1 MREILHIDMDAF
13 YASVEIADQPF
24 LAGKP
29 VIVGGYKV
37 VEPTAGGGERV
48 SGRGVVCAASYE
60 ARRFGVRS
68 AMPMAEAIRRCPQAI
83 LLPVRM
89 RRYAEVSSKVFEIFH
104 RFTPLVQGLSLD
116 EAFLDVTGS
125 RALFGDGV
133 AIAHQIRSAIREE
146 LGLVASAGVAPTKF
160 VAKIAS
166 DLEKPNALVDFR
178 ENVKERLAPLPTTRL
193 WGVGGKSLPRLE
205 ALGLR
210 TFGDFQEAPDEWLRK
225 TVGEVGVHYKLLA
238 SGIDGRPVVPEREAK
253 SIGSETTYEED
264 LRGREDV
271 ARALL
276 EHSETVAARLVRN
289 GLAGRTLA
297 IKLKTDRFEI
307 ISRQTPLGEPA
318 LSEELAIQMHD
329 AGISVHAMHPGWVET
344 PGVASALPVFR
355 AVVGPLLRTPAEG
368 ADTIVWLLAT
378 ADSEVTGTSGKFWL
392 DRRARTTHRL
402 AKTRR
407 SDTPAERKALLGWL
421 EEVTAPYGP
430 VGAIEMLPAP

>member
-29 VIVGGYKV
+29 VIVGGHKLI
-37 VEPTAGGGERV
+37 EPTASGERV
-48 SGRGVVCAASYE
+48 TGRGVVCAASYE

-68 AMPMAEAIRRCPQAI
+68 AMPMAEALRRCPQAI

-89 RRYAEVSSKVFEIFH
+89 KRYAEISAKVFEIFH

-116 EAFLDVTGS
+116 EAFLDVTAS

-133 AIAHQIRSAIREE
+133 AIARQIRDAIRDD

-178 ENVKERLAPLPTTRL
+178 ENVKERLAPLPTARL

-210 TFGDFQEAPDEWLRK
+210 TFGDFQEAPDDWLRR

-271 ARALL
+271 ALALL
-276 EHSETVAARLVRN
+276 EHAETVAARLVRS
-289 GLAGRTLA
+289 GLAGRTVA

-307 ISRQTPLGEPA
+307 LSRQTALGEPA
-318 LSEELAIQMHD
+318 SDTTTLFRAAEQALDRLPLDGRAFRLVGVHVSELAPSNARPTLFQD
-329 AGISVHAMHPGWVET
+329 PEK
-344 PGVASALPVFR
+344 
-355 AVVGPLLRTPAEG
+355 LRR
-368 ADTIVWLLAT
+368 
-378 ADSEVTGTSGKFWL
+378 
-392 DRRARTTHRL
+392 DRL
-402 AKTRR
+402 Q
-407 SDTPAERKALLGWL
+407 KALLSIGDKL
-421 EEVTAPYGP
+421 GP
-430 VGAIEMLPAP
+430 DGPGALTRASLLGRKRRR

>member
-37 VEPTAGGGERV
+37 VEPAAGGGERV

-89 RRYAEVSSKVFEIFH
+89 RRYAEFSSKVFEIFH

-116 EAFLDVTGS
+116 EAFLDVTAS

-133 AIAHQIRSAIREE
+133 AIAHQIRDAIRDE

-178 ENVKERLAPLPTTRL
+178 EDVKERLAPLPTTRL

-210 TFGDFQEAPDEWLRK
+210 TFGDFQEAPDDWLRK
-225 TVGEVGVHYKLLA
+225 TIGEVGVHYKLLA

-271 ARALL
+271 GRALL

-297 IKLKTDRFEI
+297 IKLKTDRFEL

-318 LSEELAIQMHD
+318 SDTTTL
-329 AGISVHAMHPGWVET
+329 
-344 PGVASALPVFR
+344 FR
-355 AVVGPLLRTPAEG
+355 AAEK
-368 ADTIVWLLAT
+368 A
-378 ADSEVTGTSGKFWL
+378 L
-392 DRRARTTHRL
+392 DRLPLDGRAFRL
-402 AKTRR
+402 VGVHVSDLAPSNARPTLFQDAEKIRRDRLQKTLQAIGDKLGPEGHGALTRA
-407 SDTPAERKALLGWL
+407 TLLGRKRRP
-421 EEVTAPYGP
+421 TR
-430 VGAIEMLPAP
+430 

>member
-13 YASVEIADQPF
+13 YASVEIADQPY

-116 EAFLDVTGS
+116 EAFLDVTAS

-133 AIAHQIRSAIREE
+133 AIANQIRDAIREE
-146 LGLVASAGVAPTKF
+146 LGLIASAGVAPTKF

-210 TFGDFQEAPDEWLRK
+210 TFGDFQDAPDEWLRK

-271 ARALL
+271 GRALL

-318 LSEELAIQMHD
+318 SDTTTLF
-329 AGISVHAMHPGWVET
+329 HAAEQ
-344 PGVASALPVFR
+344 AL
-355 AVVGPLLRTPAEG
+355 
-368 ADTIVWLLAT
+368 
-378 ADSEVTGTSGKFWL
+378 
-392 DRRARTTHRL
+392 HRL
-402 AKTRR
+402 PLDGRAFRLVGVHVSDLAPSNARPTLFQDAEKLRRDRLQKTLQAIGDKLGPDGHGALTRA
-407 SDTPAERKALLGWL
+407 TLLGRKRRP
-421 EEVTAPYGP
+421 TR
-430 VGAIEMLPAP
+430 